1 MLPARNCDNSVSYA
15 SGMMFR
21 VSGSLY
27 GRAIGVGLCYLWQ
40 SINGTPYPTGTW
52 RWMDPGVMAAIGA
65 AGLLGGVNRIATAST
80 VIVVR
85 NILSTVISC
94 DMQSLG
100 EA

>member
-1 MLPARNCDNSVSYA
+1 MSSKSNLKTTSVIVANGDWQQIVYISMLY
-15 SGMMFR
+15 R

-85 NILSTVISC
+85 
-94 DMQSLG
+94 G
-100 EA
+100 EHFLQ